1 VATGLFSPFK
11 KSMKRLPQTSDYLL
25 LLIFVVMN
33 PLIEKKP
40 SVDQNI
46 SVDFN
51 PDKQH
56 TLRSAAS
63 ISGTGLHTGVVA
75 ELTFKPAGAG
85 FGFQFQRVDLPNQ
98 PLIKADC
105 DLVTDVSRGTTIES
119 NGAKVSTIEHVLAA
133 LVGMGVD
140 NCLIEINGPEVPIMD
155 GSSEPFVEIIED
167 AGVVELDAEKIWYS
181 IDENIFYYD
190 EAKRVEMVAMPATE
204 YNITTLIDFNSPVLG
219 TQHAGLKHIT
229 DFKSEI
235 APCRTFCFLHELEML
250 LDNNLIKGG
259 DVNNAIVIVDKPVD
273 DKEMVRLKQIFRRD
287 KIEVKS
293 EGYLNN
299 IELRFPN
306 EPARHK
312 LLDIV
317 GDLALIGY
325 PIKARIIA
333 NRPGHSSNVEF
344 ARKIKQY
351 IKKNRHSKGA
361 PVYNPSLPPV
371 YDYQYIEKKLPHRF
385 PFSLVDKIIELS
397 DTHIVGIKNVTFNEW
412 FFQGHFPGNPIMPGV
427 LQIEALAQCGGILAI
442 NLSGEGQYDTYFLK
456 IDNCKFKQMVKPG
469 DTMLLKMELSAPIR
483 RGIVEMR
490 GTVYVGNKVATEA
503 DLVAQIVRK

>member
-1 VATGLFSPFK
+1 MLQWAIWQWPHN
-11 KSMKRLPQTSDYLL
+11 DYLV

-33 PLIEKKP
+33 PIIEKKP
-40 SVDQNI
+40 ETAGST
-46 SVDFN
+46 SAGFN

-56 TLRSAAS
+56 TLKSPVS
-63 ISGTGLHTGVVA
+63 ISGTGLHTGVMA
-75 ELTFKPAGAG
+75 DLTFKPAIPG
-85 FGFQFQRVDLPNQ
+85 FGFQFQRVDLPGQ
-98 PLIKADC
+98 PIIKADC
-105 DLVTDVSRGTTIES
+105 DLVTDVSRGTTLES

-140 NCLIEINGPEVPIMD
+140 NCLIEINGPEMPIMD
-155 GSSEPFVEIIED
+155 GSSEPFVELIEESGVIEQD
-167 AGVVELDAEKIWYS
+167 AAKLWYS
-181 IDENIFYYD
+181 IDENIYHYD
-190 EAKRVEMVAMPATE
+190 EAKRVEMVAMPAIE

-273 DKEMVRLKQIFRRD
+273 EKVMLRLKQIFRKE

-299 IELRFPN
+299 LELRFPN

-312 LLDIV
+312 LLDVV

-325 PIKARIIA
+325 PIKAKIIA

-344 ARKIKQY
+344 AKKIKQY
-351 IKKNRHSKGA
+351 IKKNRHTKGV
-361 PVYNPSLPPV
+361 PVYNPSQPPV
-371 YDYQYIEKKLPHRF
+371 YDYKYIEKKLPHRF
-385 PFSLVDKIIELS
+385 PFALVDKIIELS

-412 FFQGHFPGNPIMPGV
+412 FFQGHFPGNPVMPGV
-427 LQIEALAQCGGILAI
+427 LQVEALAQCGGILAI

-456 IDNCKFKQMVKPG
+456 IDNCKFKQMVRPG
-469 DTMLLKMELSAPIR
+469 DTMILKMELVTPIR
-483 RGIVEMR
+483 RGICEMR
-490 GTVYVGNKVATEA
+490 GTVYVGGKVTTEA
-503 DLVAQIVRK
+503 DLVAQIVKK